1 MNSKAEVIEIGV
13 AECIYEPRGDNG
25 LEGYVL
31 GLPYLFHKIK
41 RPDSRKHFYR
51 VWPSIGVDYYECAGP
66 QVFLRYFK
74 YIKAYEPVKE
84 VSQ

>member
-1 MNSKAEVIEIGV
+1 MKSKAEVIEIGV

-31 GLPYLFHKIK
+31 GLNYLFHKIR
-41 RPDSRKHFYR
+41 RPDGRKYYR
-51 VWPSIGVDYYECAGP
+51 VWPSVGVDYYECAGP
-66 QVFLRYFK
+66 TMFKRYFK
-74 YIKAYEPVKE
+74 YVKAYEPVKE